1 MILEKARK
9 IIKDQFNIE
18 ESEINLD
25 TSFTDD
31 LNADSLDLVE
41 LVMALEDEY
50 DIEIDDD
57 SIESIN
63 TLGDAVNYIKS
74 ALGEDN

>member
-9 IIKDQFNIE
+9 IIGEQFNIE
-18 ESEINLD
+18 EDEINLE
-25 TSFTDD
+25 TSFVDD

-57 SIESIN
+57 SIESIR
-63 TLGDAVNYIKS
+63 TLGDAVNYINS